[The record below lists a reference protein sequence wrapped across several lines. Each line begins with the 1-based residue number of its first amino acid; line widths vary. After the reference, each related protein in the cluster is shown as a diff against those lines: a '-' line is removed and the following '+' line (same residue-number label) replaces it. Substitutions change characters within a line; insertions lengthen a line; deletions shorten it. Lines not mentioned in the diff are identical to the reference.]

1 MSISINEGEKLV
13 ITNDLPSITID
24 DALTLNLID
33 TLIEPP
39 LANIYA
45 QENAVFLN
53 DRWYIIPENSFAVIP
68 YEFDMIGMLIPN
80 VMKYQRRDDYCQ
92 GESQSLIKGQVGDLI
107 EEYHVDPNKSKL
119 KMIEAE
125 DGWLVVPFEGIS

>member
-80 VMKYQRRDDYCQ
+80 VMKYQRRDDYC
-92 GESQSLIKGQVGDLI
+92 
-107 EEYHVDPNKSKL
+107 
-119 KMIEAE
+119 
-125 DGWLVVPFEGIS
+125 